1 MTARFEKY
9 GDADY
14 GPVLVGLTIAAVLL
28 FSYWYATE
36 FIGYSG
42 AGNADLPSVISA
54 VVALLFWISVSLIT
68 FRYLFNNVLRR
79 FVAIVRVKRWALL
92 LFPGYLIIHLLIY
105 GLVVEN
111 ILVLTFGS
119 PGFSNSSL
127 GGFIVLGNA
136 FFPHT
141 LANALLQIALNPSLA
156 VYIPPYFGL
165 DWGPFSFYSA
175 IVIGMLVTVHIERLG
190 RLRQPLRRVGG
201 SVVYPAAGVVGGASC
216 CISLPVLLLTL
227 SPLSSATLLVPMW
240 VALAYA
246 LYFVLPISVIALLFS
261 GLRHLGRR

>member
-1 MTARFEKY
+1 
-9 GDADY
+9 
-14 GPVLVGLTIAAVLL
+14 LL

-54 VVALLFWISVSLIT
+54 VLALLFWVAVTLIT
-68 FRYLFNNVLRR
+68 FLFLFKDLLRR
-79 FVAIVRVKRWALL
+79 FAAILRVKKWAMF
-92 LFPGYLIIHLLIY
+92 LFPCYLIIHLLIY

-119 PGFSNSSL
+119 SGFSNSIF

-136 FFPHT
+136 FYPHT
-141 LANALLQIALNPSLA
+141 LGNALLQITLNPSLA
-156 VYIPPYFGL
+156 LYIPPYFGL

-175 IVIGMLVTVHIERLG
+175 VVIGMLVVVHIERLG
-190 RLRQPLRRVGG
+190 KLRQPLRRVGG
-201 SVVYPAAGVVGGASC
+201 SVVYPAVGVVGGASC
-216 CISLPVLLLTL
+216 CVSLPVLILTL
-227 SPLSSATLLVPMW
+227 SPVASSALLVPMW

-246 LYFVLPISVIALLFS
+246 LYFVLPLSVIALLLI
-261 GLRHLGRR
+261 GLRQPRRR